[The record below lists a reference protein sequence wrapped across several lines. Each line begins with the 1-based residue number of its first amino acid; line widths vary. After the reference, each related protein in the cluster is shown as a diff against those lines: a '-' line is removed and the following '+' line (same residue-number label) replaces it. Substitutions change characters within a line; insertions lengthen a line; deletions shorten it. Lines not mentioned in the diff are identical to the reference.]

1 MEKPDNQQKINDLNK
16 PVTQPEP
23 KKQLENG
30 SDKKKANGVGFSR
43 DGIPSVAAQKK
54 SNGIQKGAAILIFG
68 GGILLMMLFGWAAL
82 VKSDKTDATDK
93 ANVAKKQAA
102 AAPDFQK
109 PPEPVPAPV
118 EALPPLGASA
128 STPPTAPIIIEQPQQ
143 QPQPQP
149 ITTVAPPAKE
159 PVMVTPK
166 TLQMEEAPQ
175 PMMAAPVEMEM
186 PPTPEEIRMRSPLMI
201 GSKAGGLG
209 GNNRSGGEWNGDLSE
224 GTPRPNNDGQG
235 GTNSGGNGQTPL
247 SSNFN
252 ATATPS
258 HSARKL
264 GNRNM
269 LLSKGTIIT
278 CNMATRLETQIAG
291 QTACVIPNNIYSDNG
306 NVLLL
311 ERGSVV
317 EGEYQRVA
325 EMGKS
330 RIFVLWTR
338 VRTPNGVTVNLDSAA
353 SDQLGGAGMN
363 GYVNNHWF
371 KRFGNALMFSL
382 IQDGIATGFQR
393 LEKSETA
400 QTVVYENSEEATD
413 ELVKE
418 IIKSTSNIPPTIY
431 KNQGD
436 KVGIYISRDLDF
448 GTVYKLRPL
457 Y

>member
-16 PVTQPEP
+16 PVSQPEP
-23 KKQLENG
+23 KKQPEN
-30 SDKKKANGVGFSR
+30 KKNGNGGVFSR

-54 SNGIQKGAAILIFG
+54 SNGVQKGAAILIFG
-68 GGILLMMLFGWAAL
+68 GGIFLMMLFGWAAL
-82 VKSDKTDATDK
+82 VRSDKTDATDK

-102 AAPDFQK
+102 TAPDFKK
-109 PPEPVPAPV
+109 PPEPAAPP
-118 EALPPLGASA
+118 EALPPLGASVA
-128 STPPTAPIIIEQPQQ
+128 SAPPTVPVIIEQPQ
-143 QPQPQP
+143 PQPV
-149 ITTVAPPAKE
+149 TTVAPPVQE
-159 PVMVTPK
+159 PVMVTAPPAP
-166 TLQMEEAPQ
+166 EPQ
-175 PMMAAPVEMEM
+175 PVMTAAPVEIEEA

-201 GSKAGGLG
+201 GSKIGSGSQALSSSH
-209 GNNRSGGEWNGDLSE
+209 SGGEWNGDLSE
-224 GTPRPNNDGQG
+224 GTPNASNGGNGGQG
-235 GTNSGGNGQTPL
+235 GTGSGGNGQTAL

-252 ATATPS
+252 ATATPA

-393 LEKSETA
+393 LEKSKTA
-400 QTVVYENSEEATD
+400 ETVVYENSEEATD

>member
-16 PVTQPEP
+16 PVSPPEIPKQPEN
-23 KKQLENG
+23 KKNG
-30 SDKKKANGVGFSR
+30 SGVGFSR

-54 SNGIQKGAAILIFG
+54 SNGMQKGAAILIFG
-68 GGILLMMLFGWAAL
+68 GGIFLMMLFGWAAL
-82 VKSDKTDATDK
+82 VRSDKTDATDK

-102 AAPDFQK
+102 TAPDFQK
-109 PPEPVPAPV
+109 PPEPAAPA
-118 EALPPLGASA
+118 EALPPLGASVP
-128 STPPTAPIIIEQPQQ
+128 STPPMAPVIIEQPQQ
-143 QPQPQP
+143 QPV
-149 ITTVAPPAKE
+149 TTVAPPVQE
-159 PVMVTPK
+159 PVMVT
-166 TLQMEEAPQ
+166 APPVQEQQ
-175 PMMAAPVEMEM
+175 PVITAAPIEMEA

-209 GNNRSGGEWNGDLSE
+209 GNRSSGEWNGDLSE
-224 GTPRPNNDGQG
+224 GTPRTNNNNDGQGG

>member
-1 MEKPDNQQKINDLNK
+1 MEKPDNQQKNNELNQ
-16 PVTQPEP
+16 PVQQPTP
-23 KKQLENG
+23 KKQ
-30 SDKKKANGVGFSR
+30 SDKKGNGGAFKL
-43 DGIPSVAAQKK
+43 DGIPSVATQKQ
-54 SNGIQKGAAILIFG
+54 SNGMQKGAAILVFG
-68 GGILLMMLFGWAAL
+68 GGIILMMLLGFAA
-82 VKSDKTDATDK
+82 VIKSDKKEATDK
-93 ANVAKKQAA
+93 ANAAKKQAA
-102 AAPDFQK
+102 TAPNFKLPD
-109 PPEPVPAPV
+109 PPP

-128 STPPTAPIIIEQPQQ
+128 VSQPVEAPVIIEQSASPS
-143 QPQPQP
+143 P
-149 ITTVAPPAKE
+149 VVAAPPPVQAE
-159 PVMVTPK
+159 PAQPVIV
-166 TLQMEEAPQ
+166 EAPKDL
-175 PMMAAPVEMEM
+175 
-186 PPTPEEIRMRSPLMI
+186 PPTPDEIRMRSPLMV
-201 GSKAGGLG
+201 GGGAMSQPVSLG
-209 GNNRSGGEWNGDLSE
+209 GSSQVPTGEWNGDLSE
-224 GTPRPNNDGQG
+224 GENIAENGMSNNDNRKQ
-235 GTNSGGNGQTPL
+235 GQTPL
-247 SSNFN
+247 SGQFN
-252 ATATPS
+252 ATATPPQ
-258 HSARKL
+258 SARKL

-291 QTACVIPNNIYSDNG
+291 QTACIIPNNIYSDNG

-311 ERGSVV
+311 ERGSLV

-325 EMGKS
+325 DMGKS

-338 VRTPNGVTVNLDSAA
+338 VRTPNGVTVHLNSAA
-353 SDQLGGAGMN
+353 SDQLGGAGMD
-363 GYVNNHWF
+363 GYVKHHWF

-382 IQDGIATGFQR
+382 IQDGIATGLQR

-400 QTVVYENSEEATD
+400 QTIVYENSQEATD

>member
-1 MEKPDNQQKINDLNK
+1 M
-16 PVTQPEP
+16 V
-23 KKQLENG
+23 
-30 SDKKKANGVGFSR
+30 
-43 DGIPSVAAQKK
+43 
-54 SNGIQKGAAILIFG
+54 
-68 GGILLMMLFGWAAL
+68 
-82 VKSDKTDATDK
+82 
-93 ANVAKKQAA
+93 
-102 AAPDFQK
+102 
-109 PPEPVPAPV
+109 
-118 EALPPLGASA
+118 
-128 STPPTAPIIIEQPQQ
+128 TAPPVQEQPM
-143 QPQPQP
+143 
-149 ITTVAPPAKE
+149 TVAPMQ
-159 PVMVTPK
+159 VV
-166 TLQMEEAPQ
+166 EA
-175 PMMAAPVEMEM
+175 ES
-186 PPTPEEIRMRSPLMI
+186 PPTPEEIRMRSPLMV
-201 GSKAGGLG
+201 GGKNS
-209 GNNRSGGEWNGDLSE
+209 GNQATFSQNGREWDGNLSE
-224 GTPRPNNDGQG
+224 GTPRSNNGNGGQSRLG
-235 GTNSGGNGQTPL
+235 NSGNNGSGQTAL

-252 ATATPS
+252 ATATHA

-306 NVLLL
+306 NVLLI

-338 VRTPNGVTVNLDSAA
+338 VRTPHGVTVNLDSAA

-382 IQDGIATGFQR
+382 IQDGIATGLQR

-448 GTVYKLRPL
+448 GTVYRLRPL